1 MEIQFCFKIVQR
13 GLSNFIW
20 ADYSTVAV
28 VTVVAETVVVVVTD
42 VVVAETVVGLPE
54 QIHHLQVQPVGAAV
68 VAVIGV
74 KLTPINI

>member
-1 MEIQFCFKIVQR
+1 MRRSIVVDAL
-13 GLSNFIW
+13 LSCVDDGVGF
-20 ADYSTVAV
+20 
-28 VTVVAETVVVVVTD
+28 VAETVVVVVTD